1 MTSNG
6 VSQRWHLRSSEQRFL
21 LILGDLLAGILALLI
36 ALFVWGTSSSE
47 WLGFNLEFL
56 RTRPPFWFYLL
67 PFLWLILMIE
77 LYDLKRAHKLMDT
90 LKGIGLATILY
101 ATLYLII
108 YFSSEPNSLPRLGV
122 AVFVGSIAILTL
134 IWRML
139 YIRLFTA
146 PNMMRRVMII
156 GAGKAGQTLVEV
168 VSEQNPAPF
177 NLIGLVDDDPQ
188 KLGTRVHDF
197 EILGNS
203 LSLNELIRTY
213 KISDLILAIS
223 GELNNSMFQSI
234 LSAQEAGINLST
246 MSEIYEELLTRVPI
260 FLLEAD
266 WIIRSFVEKISSS
279 SFYNMLKRGMDL
291 LGGVIG
297 TILMLIFLPFIAIA
311 ILIESGKPVFYK
323 QERLG
328 RGGTPYILYK
338 FRTMKR
344 DAEKDGEVMLTS
356 KKDPRVTRVGRIL
369 RKMHLD
375 EFPQFFNVL
384 QGNMSL
390 VGPRAERAEL
400 VAKFQKEIPFYRA
413 RLLVKP
419 GITGWAQINQ
429 AYAETS
435 EEMAIKLEY
444 DLYYIQH
451 RNIFMDIM
459 IVLRTIGNSL
469 GFKGR

>member
-56 RTRPPFWFYLL
+56 RTRPPFWFYIL

-297 TILMLIFLPFIAIA
+297 TILMLTFLPFIAIA

>member
-1 MTSNG
+1 MS
-6 VSQRWHLRSSEQRFL
+6 RLYP
-21 LILGDLLAGILALLI
+21 
-36 ALFVWGTSSSE
+36 LF
-47 WLGFNLEFL
+47 
-56 RTRPPFWFYLL
+56 
-67 PFLWLILMIE
+67 
-77 LYDLKRAHKLMDT
+77 
-90 LKGIGLATILY
+90 
-101 ATLYLII
+101 II

-146 PNMMRRVMII
+146 PNMLRRVMII

-297 TILMLIFLPFIAIA
+297 TILMLTFLPFIAIA

>member
-56 RTRPPFWFYLL
+56 RTRPPFWFYIL

-168 VSEQNPAPF
+168 VSDQNPAPF

-297 TILMLIFLPFIAIA
+297 TILMLTFLPFIAIA

>member
-67 PFLWLILMIE
+67 PFLWIILMIE

-156 GAGKAGQTLVEV
+156 GAGKAGQTLVKV

-203 LSLNELIRTY
+203 LSLNELVRTY

>member
-6 VSQRWHLRSSEQRFL
+6 ISQRWHLRSSEQRFL

-56 RTRPPFWFYLL
+56 RTRPPFWFYIL

-156 GAGKAGQTLVEV
+156 GAGKAGQTLVKV

-177 NLIGLVDDDPQ
+177 TLIGLVDDDPQ

-297 TILMLIFLPFIAIA
+297 TILMLTFLPFIAIA

>member
-6 VSQRWHLRSSEQRFL
+6 ISQRWHLRSSEQRFL

-56 RTRPPFWFYLL
+56 RTRPPFWFYIL

-297 TILMLIFLPFIAIA
+297 TILMLTFLPFIAIA

>member
-6 VSQRWHLRSSEQRFL
+6 SSQRWHLRPSEQKFL
-21 LILGDLLAGILALLI
+21 LIFGDLLAGITALFV

-56 RTRPPFWFYLL
+56 RTRPPVWFYLL
-67 PFLWLILMIE
+67 PFLWIILMIE
-77 LYDLKRAHKLMDT
+77 LYDLKRAHNLMDT
-90 LKGIGLATILY
+90 LKSIGLATIIY
-101 ATLYLII
+101 AMLYLII

-122 AVFVGSIAILTL
+122 AAFVGSVAILTL
-134 IWRML
+134 IWRMF

-146 PNMMRRVMII
+146 PRLMRRVLII
-156 GAGKAGQTLVEV
+156 GAGKAGQTLVWI
-168 VSEQNPAPF
+168 VSEQKPAPF
-177 NLIGLVDDDPQ
+177 NLIGLIDDDPE
-188 KLGTRVHDF
+188 KLGTNVNNY

-203 LSLNELIRTY
+203 SSLKELIKTHN
-213 KISDLILAIS
+213 ISDLILAIS
-223 GELNNSMFQSI
+223 GELNSTMFQAV
-234 LSAQEAGINLST
+234 LNAQEAGIGIFT
-246 MSEIYEELLTRVPI
+246 MSETYEELLGRVPI

-266 WIIRSFVEKISSS
+266 WILRSFVEKIPSS
-279 SFYNMLKRGMDL
+279 SFYSMLKRGMDL
-291 LGGVIG
+291 LGSVIG
-297 TILMLIFLPFIAIA
+297 TAIMLVLLPFIAGA
-311 ILIESGKPVFYK
+311 ILIESGRPVFYK

-328 RGGTPYILYK
+328 KGGMPYTLYK
-338 FRTMKR
+338 FRTMKK
-344 DAEKDGEVMLTS
+344 DAERDGEVMLTS
-356 KKDPRVTRVGRIL
+356 KKDPRITRIGRIL

-375 EFPQFFNVL
+375 EFPQFINVL
-384 QGNMSL
+384 KGNMSL

-451 RNIFMDIM
+451 RNILMDLTIL
-459 IVLRTIGNSL
+459 LRTIGNSL

>member
-344 DAEKDGEVMLTS
+344 DAEKDGEVKLTS

>member
-36 ALFVWGTSSSE
+36 AWFVWGTSSSE

-56 RTRPPFWFYLL
+56 RTRPPFWFYIL

-168 VSEQNPAPF
+168 VSEQNPAPL

-297 TILMLIFLPFIAIA
+297 TILMLTFLPFIAIA

-400 VAKFQKEIPFYRA
+400 VAKFQKEIPFYSA

>member
-6 VSQRWHLRSSEQRFL
+6 ISQRWHLRSSEQRFL

-56 RTRPPFWFYLL
+56 RTRPPFWFYIL

>member
-297 TILMLIFLPFIAIA
+297 TILMLTFLPFIAIA